1 MTAESPVTHATA
13 ITPQRRL
20 SPAAT
25 PTGSAAGLLA
35 AQILAE
41 VRQNLRVPS
50 FLIGVVAVPVMLY
63 AMFGLPEA
71 GEILPGGTNVAAMM
85 FASFGCFGV
94 VSLAIFTFG
103 VDIAQERG
111 RGWLR
116 RLRATPMP
124 MWAYFAA
131 KCAMAVVF
139 SAAIVV
145 ATVAVATLAGGVRFD
160 GARLVRT
167 SLALVSGALAFST
180 MGFALAYWT
189 RPRAAQAIGNLVFL
203 PLAFASGFFYT
214 LNGLPGFLQDLAPY
228 LPTYHFGQLVWNQ
241 LAPVADVQAFGSPA
255 PDSMLV
261 HLAWVIGCFV
271 VFGILAAVGYRRDLE
286 RDHG

>member
-1 MTAESPVTHATA
+1 MTLESPVTHATP
-13 ITPQRRL
+13 TMPRRRL
-20 SPAAT
+20 SPAAR

-50 FLIGVVAVPVMLY
+50 FVIGVVAVPVMLY
-63 AMFGLPEA
+63 GMFGLPEA

-85 FASFGCFGV
+85 FASLGCFGM

-111 RGWLR
+111 KGWLR

-145 ATVAVATLAGGVRFD
+145 ATVAVALAGGVRFD

-167 SLALVSGALAFST
+167 SLVLVSGALAFST

-214 LNGLPGFLQDLAPY
+214 LNGLPGFLQDLAHY

-241 LAPVADVQAFGSPA
+241 LGPVADVQAFGSPA

-271 VFGILAAVGYRRDLE
+271 VFAIIAAAGYRRDLQ
-286 RDHG
+286 RGHA

>member
-1 MTAESPVTHATA
+1 MTASTPVAHAAT
-13 ITPQRRL
+13 TVSRRL
-20 SPAAT
+20 SPGAT
-25 PTGSAAGLLA
+25 PAGSVVGLLV
-35 AQILAE
+35 AQVLAE
-41 VRQNLRVPS
+41 VRQNLRIPQ

-71 GEILPGGTNVAAMM
+71 GQVMPGGTDVGAMM
-85 FASFGCFGV
+85 FASLSSYGV

-111 RGWLR
+111 KGWLR

-124 MWAYFAA
+124 MWAYFAG
-131 KCAMAVVF
+131 KCAMAVAF
-139 SAAIVV
+139 AAAILV
-145 ATVAVATLAGGVRFD
+145 ATAAVATLAGGVRFD
-160 GARLVRT
+160 AARLVRT
-167 SLALVSGALAFST
+167 SLVLVSGALAFST

-189 RPRAAQAIGNLVFL
+189 RPRAASAIGNLVFL

-214 LNGLPGFLQDLAPY
+214 LDQLPGFLQDLAHY

-241 LAPVADVQAFGSPA
+241 LGPASDVQAFGSPA
-255 PDSMLV
+255 PDSLLV

>member
-1 MTAESPVTHATA
+1 MV
-13 ITPQRRL
+13 
-20 SPAAT
+20 
-25 PTGSAAGLLA
+25 GLLA
-35 AQILAE
+35 AQVLAE
-41 VRQNLRVPS
+41 VRQSLRIPQ

-71 GEILPGGTNVAAMM
+71 GQVMPGGTDVGAMM
-85 FASFGCFGV
+85 FASLSSYGV

-111 RGWLR
+111 KGWLR

-124 MWAYFAA
+124 MWAYFAG
-131 KCAMAVVF
+131 KCAMAVAF
-139 SAAIVV
+139 AAAILV
-145 ATVAVATLAGGVRFD
+145 ATAAVATLAGGVRFD
-160 GARLVRT
+160 AARLVRT
-167 SLALVSGALAFST
+167 SLVLVSGALAFST

-189 RPRAAQAIGNLVFL
+189 RPRAASAIGNLVFL

-214 LNGLPGFLQDLAPY
+214 LDQLPGFLQDLAHY

-241 LAPVADVQAFGSPA
+241 LGPASDVQAFGSPA
-255 PDSMLV
+255 PDSLLV

>member
-1 MTAESPVTHATA
+1 MV
-13 ITPQRRL
+13 
-20 SPAAT
+20 
-25 PTGSAAGLLA
+25 GLLA
-35 AQILAE
+35 TQVLAE
-41 VRQNLRVPS
+41 VRQNLRIPQ

-71 GEILPGGTNVAAMM
+71 GQIMPGGTDVGAMM
-85 FASFGCFGV
+85 FASLSSYGV

-111 RGWLR
+111 KGWLR

-124 MWAYFAA
+124 MWAYFAG
-131 KCAMAVVF
+131 KCAMAVAF
-139 SAAIVV
+139 AAAILV
-145 ATVAVATLAGGVRFD
+145 ATAAVATLAGGVRFD
-160 GARLVRT
+160 AARLVRT
-167 SLALVSGALAFST
+167 SLVLASGALAFST
-180 MGFALAYWT
+180 MGFALAYGT
-189 RPRAAQAIGNLVFL
+189 RPRAAAAIGNLVFL

-214 LNGLPGFLQDLAPY
+214 LDQLPGFLQDLAHY

-241 LAPVADVQAFGSPA
+241 LGPASDVQTFGSPA
-255 PDSMLV
+255 PNSPLV

-271 VFGILAAVGYRRDLE
+271 VFGILAAIGYRRDLE

>member
-1 MTAESPVTHATA
+1 MTTQATQATA
-13 ITPQRRL
+13 MTLERRL
-20 SPAAT
+20 SPSAKPA
-25 PTGSAAGLLA
+25 GSMAGLLA

-41 VRQNLRVPS
+41 VRQAMRVPS

-71 GEILPGGTNVAAMM
+71 GQIMAGGTDVGAMM
-85 FASFGCFGV
+85 FASLSCYGI

-111 RGWLR
+111 KGWLR

-124 MWAYFAA
+124 MWAYFAG

-139 SAAIVV
+139 SVAILAAT
-145 ATVAVATLAGGVRFD
+145 AAVAVLAGGVRFD
-160 GARLVRT
+160 PARLART
-167 SLALVSGALAFST
+167 SLVLVSGALAFST
-180 MGFALAYWT
+180 MGFALAYWA
-189 RPRAAQAIGNLVFL
+189 RPRAAAAIGNLIFL

-214 LNGLPGFLQDLAPY
+214 LNALPSFLQDLAHY

-241 LAPVADVQAFGSPA
+241 LAPTTDVVDFGSPA
-255 PDSMLV
+255 PDPLLV
-261 HLAWVIGCFV
+261 HLAWVVGCFV
-271 VFGILAAVGYRRDLE
+271 VFGVLAAAGYRRDLG
-286 RDHG
+286 RDHV

>member
-1 MTAESPVTHATA
+1 MTTHAT
-13 ITPQRRL
+13 TTTLERRL
-20 SPAAT
+20 SPGAR
-25 PTGSAAGLLA
+25 PTGSMAGLLA

-41 VRQNLRVPS
+41 VRQALRVPS

-71 GEILPGGTNVAAMM
+71 GQIMAGGTDIGAMM
-85 FASFGCFGV
+85 FASLSSYGI
-94 VSLAIFTFG
+94 VSLAIFSFG

-111 RGWLR
+111 KGWLR

-124 MWAYFAA
+124 MWAYFAG

-139 SAAIVV
+139 SAAILV
-145 ATVAVATLAGGVRFD
+145 ATLAVAVLAGGVRFD
-160 GARLVRT
+160 PTRLVRT
-167 SLALVSGALAFST
+167 ALVLVSGALAFST

-189 RPRAAQAIGNLVFL
+189 RPRAASAIGNLIFL

-214 LNGLPGFLQDLAPY
+214 LNALPGFLQDLAHY

-241 LAPVADVQAFGSPA
+241 LGPAADVVAFGSPT
-255 PDSMLV
+255 PDPLPL

-271 VFGILAAVGYRRDLE
+271 VFGVLAAIGYRRDLG
-286 RDHG
+286 RDHA

>member
-1 MTAESPVTHATA
+1 MTASTPITHDAATT
-13 ITPQRRL
+13 ISRRL
-20 SPAAT
+20 SPGARPA
-25 PTGSAAGLLA
+25 GSMAGLLA
-35 AQILAE
+35 AQVLAE
-41 VRQNLRVPS
+41 VRQNLRIPQ

-71 GEILPGGTNVAAMM
+71 GQIMPGGTDIGAMM
-85 FASFGCFGV
+85 FASLSCYGV

-111 RGWLR
+111 KGWLR

-124 MWAYFAA
+124 MWAYFAG
-131 KCAMAVVF
+131 KGAMAVAF
-139 SAAIVV
+139 AAAILV
-145 ATVAVATLAGGVRFD
+145 ATAAVATLAGGVRFD
-160 GARLVRT
+160 AARLMRT
-167 SLALVSGALAFST
+167 SLVLVSGALAFST

-189 RPRAAQAIGNLVFL
+189 RPRAAAAIGNLVFL

-214 LNGLPGFLQDLAPY
+214 LDQLPGFLQDLAHY

-241 LAPVADVQAFGSPA
+241 LAPASDVQAFGSPV
-255 PDSMLV
+255 PDSLLV
-261 HLAWVIGCFV
+261 HLVWVIGCFV
-271 VFGILAAVGYRRDLE
+271 VFGILAAIGYRRDLE

>member
-1 MTAESPVTHATA
+1 MTASTPVAHAAT
-13 ITPQRRL
+13 TVSRRL
-20 SPAAT
+20 SPGAT
-25 PTGSAAGLLA
+25 PAGSVVGLLA
-35 AQILAE
+35 AQVLAE
-41 VRQNLRVPS
+41 VRQSLRIPQ

-71 GEILPGGTNVAAMM
+71 GQVMPGGTDVGAMM
-85 FASFGCFGV
+85 FASLSSYGV

-111 RGWLR
+111 KGWLR

-124 MWAYFAA
+124 MWAYFAG
-131 KCAMAVVF
+131 KCAMAVAF
-139 SAAIVV
+139 AAAILV
-145 ATVAVATLAGGVRFD
+145 ATAAVATLAGGVRFD
-160 GARLVRT
+160 AARLVRT
-167 SLALVSGALAFST
+167 SLVLVSGALAFST

-189 RPRAAQAIGNLVFL
+189 RPRAASAIGNLVFL

-214 LNGLPGFLQDLAPY
+214 LDQLPGFLQDLAHY

-241 LAPVADVQAFGSPA
+241 LGPASDVQAFGSPA
-255 PDSMLV
+255 PDSLLV

>member
-1 MTAESPVTHATA
+1 MTVESPVTHATPA
-13 ITPQRRL
+13 MPRRRL
-20 SPAAT
+20 SPAAR

-35 AQILAE
+35 VQILAE

-50 FLIGVVAVPVMLY
+50 FVIGVVAVPVMLY
-63 AMFGLPEA
+63 GMFGLPEA

-85 FASFGCFGV
+85 FASLGCFGM

-111 RGWLR
+111 KGWLR

-145 ATVAVATLAGGVRFD
+145 ATVAVALAGGVRFD

-167 SLALVSGALAFST
+167 SLVLVSGALAFST

-214 LNGLPGFLQDLAPY
+214 LNGLPGFLQDLAHY

-241 LAPVADVQAFGSPA
+241 LGPVADVQAFGSPA

-271 VFGILAAVGYRRDLE
+271 VFAIIAAAGYRRDLQ
-286 RDHG
+286 RDHA